1 MMLKNLIILFVL
13 LFLLNITISYPQ
25 SVGKEERNG
34 VVTFKSSE
42 NIYVKFE
49 NTTDMKV
56 GDTLFVK
63 ELKYLRPVIS
73 IKFLSSR
80 SVAGS
85 YLNGKELK
93 VDDKVYAYV
102 IIKKKPVVKD
112 TVVANNGYPDT
123 LIGQIS
129 PVPRNI
135 SNSIRKNYNGRFSI
149 QSFSNI
155 SNFFNEGNYQ
165 QWRYSFQ
172 FDADSISGSPFSF
185 SNYIVFTYKNGDLH
199 NLSSNVT
206 QDLKILS
213 QNLKVYDLAVNY
225 KFSETSNLWF
235 GRYLNRK
242 VANISSVDGFQYE
255 QKFFPWYAGLIV
267 GSRPDFKDLGFNFNL
282 FEYGG
287 YFGRTDTVGK
297 SYMENTIAVM
307 QQTNNMITDRRFLYF
322 QHNNNLIP
330 FVNLFLSSEVDLYKK
345 EMGISKNT
353 FSLTGIFTSV
363 NYYPDKAVSFSFSYD
378 SRKDVIYYETYRSF
392 ADSIIE
398 NQTRQGFRAGVNLR
412 PFDNFFVSL
421 SAGYRFQPSDPK
433 PSRSFSGTMSYGN
446 IPWLNIVPSV
456 SFIKLFSSYIDG
468 VIWGAGLS
476 KNLMDIA
483 DVSVN
488 YSNNQYNFLFGS
500 LKQDILSADLS
511 ARIWQRVYLT
521 LSYEGTFQQQS
532 TWGRFLLDL
541 TARF

>member
-1 MMLKNLIILFVL
+1 MLKNIIILTVF
-13 LFLLNITISYPQ
+13 LFLMGHTISYSQ
-25 SVGKEERNG
+25 SAGKEERIG
-34 VVTFKSSE
+34 IVTFKSSE
-42 NIYVKFE
+42 NIYVKFD
-49 NTTDMKV
+49 NTSDMKV

-63 ELKYLRPVIS
+63 DQKSLRPVIY
-73 IKFLSSR
+73 IKFLSPR

-93 VDDKVYAYV
+93 VDDKVFAYV
-102 IIKKKPVVKD
+102 TIKEKSIVKD
-112 TVVANNGYPDT
+112 TVLSNTGNTGPASDYIN
-123 LIGQIS
+123 
-129 PVPRNI
+129 PVPLNI
-135 SNSIRKNYNGRFSI
+135 KKTVRKNYNGRFSV

-172 FDADSISGSPFSF
+172 FNADSISGSPFSV
-185 SNYIVFTYKNGDLH
+185 SDYIVFTYKNGDLH
-199 NLSSNVT
+199 NL
-206 QDLKILS
+206 DLKIIS

-225 KFSETSNLWF
+225 KFNETSNIWF
-235 GRYLNRK
+235 GRYLNRR
-242 VANISSVDGFQYE
+242 VANISSVDGLQYE
-255 QKFFPWYAGLIV
+255 QKFSSWYGGLIA
-267 GSRPDFKDLGFNFNL
+267 GSRPDFTDLGFNIKL

-287 YFGRTDTVGK
+287 YLGRTDTVGK
-297 SYMENTIAVM
+297 SFMENTVAVM
-307 QQTNNMITDRRFLYF
+307 QQTNNMVTDRRFLYF
-322 QHNNNLIP
+322 QHNNNLLPDI
-330 FVNLFLSSEVDLYKK
+330 NLFLSSEVDLYKK
-345 EMGISKNT
+345 ELGVPKNT
-353 FSLTGIFTSV
+353 FSLTGIFTSI

-378 SRKDVIYYETYRSF
+378 ARKDVIYYETYRSF

-412 PFDNFFVSL
+412 PINNLFISL

-433 PSRSFSGTMSYGN
+433 PSRNFSGTMSYGN
-446 IPWLNIVPSV
+446 IPWLDVVPSV
-456 SFIKLFSSYIDG
+456 SFIKLISSYIDG

-476 KNLMDIA
+476 KNIMDFA
-483 DVSVN
+483 NVSVN
-488 YSNNQYNFLFGS
+488 YSNNQYSFLFGS

-511 ARIWQRVYLT
+511 TKIWQQVYLT

>member
-1 MMLKNLIILFVL
+1 MMLKYLIILPLV
-13 LFLLNITISYPQ
+13 LFLLECTISYSQ
-25 SVGKEERNG
+25 SPGKEERIG

-42 NIYVKFE
+42 NIYAKFE
-49 NTTDMKV
+49 NTTGLKV
-56 GDTLFVK
+56 GDTLYVK
-63 ELKYLRPVIS
+63 ELKSLKPVIS
-73 IKFLSSR
+73 VKFLSSR

-102 IIKKKPVVKD
+102 IIKEKPVLKD
-112 TVVANNGYPDT
+112 TVLVISTGPNTPVE
-123 LIGQIS
+123 QIS
-129 PVPRNI
+129 PVP
-135 SNSIRKNYNGRFSI
+135 SNLSKSVRKNYNGRFSI

-172 FDADSISGSPFSF
+172 FNADSISGSPFSV
-185 SNYIVFTYKNGDLH
+185 SNYIVFTYKNGELH
-199 NLSSNVT
+199 NL
-206 QDLKILS
+206 DLKTIP

-225 KFSETSNLWF
+225 KFNEYSNIWF
-235 GRYLNRK
+235 GRYLNRR

-255 QKFFPWYAGLIV
+255 QKFSPWYAGLIA
-267 GSRPDFKDLGFNFNL
+267 GSRPDFKDLGYNIKL

-297 SYMENTIAVM
+297 SFMENTMAFM

-322 QHNNNLIP
+322 QHNDNLLPDI
-330 FVNLFLSSEVDLYKK
+330 NLFFSTEVDLYKK
-345 EMGISKNT
+345 ELGVPKNT
-353 FSLTGIFTSV
+353 FSLTGIFTSI

-378 SRKDVIYYETYRSF
+378 ARKDVIYYETYRSF

-412 PFDNFFVSL
+412 PIDNLFLSL

-433 PSRSFSGTMSYGN
+433 PSRNFSGTMSYAN
-446 IPWLNIVPSV
+446 IPVLDIVPSV
-456 SFIKLFSSYIDG
+456 SFIKLISSYIDG
-468 VIWGAGLS
+468 TIWGIGLS
-476 KNLMDIA
+476 RNLMDIA

-488 YSNNQYNFLFGS
+488 YSNNQYSFLFGS
-500 LKQDILSADLS
+500 LKQNILSADLS
-511 ARIWQRVYLT
+511 ARIWQQVYLT

-532 TWGRFLLDL
+532 MWGRFLLDF

>member
-1 MMLKNLIILFVL
+1 MIFKNIIILSVF
-13 LFLLNITISYPQ
+13 LFLMGNTISYSQ
-25 SVGKEERNG
+25 SAGKEERIG
-34 VVTFKSSE
+34 IVTFKSSE
-42 NIYVKFE
+42 NIYVKFD
-49 NTTDMKV
+49 NTSDMKV
-56 GDTLFVK
+56 GDTLYVK
-63 ELKYLRPVIS
+63 EQKSLKPVIY
-73 IKFLSSR
+73 IKFLSPR

-85 YLNGKELK
+85 YLNGKEIK
-93 VDDKVYAYV
+93 IDDKVFAYV
-102 IIKKKPVVKD
+102 IIKEKPVLKD
-112 TVVANNGYPDT
+112 TVLTNTGNTGPVGD
-123 LIGQIS
+123 QIS
-129 PVPRNI
+129 PVPLNI
-135 SNSIRKNYNGRFSI
+135 KKTVRKNYNGRFSI

-172 FDADSISGSPFSF
+172 FNADSISGSPFSV
-185 SNYIVFTYKNGDLH
+185 SDYIVFTYKNGDLH
-199 NLSSNVT
+199 NL
-206 QDLKILS
+206 DLKIIS

-225 KFSETSNLWF
+225 KFNETSNLWF
-235 GRYLNRK
+235 GRYLNRR
-242 VANISSVDGFQYE
+242 VANISSVDGLQYE
-255 QKFFPWYAGLIV
+255 QKFSSWYGGLIA
-267 GSRPDFKDLGFNFNL
+267 GSRPDFKDLGFNIKL

-297 SYMENTIAVM
+297 SFMENTVAVM

-322 QHNNNLIP
+322 QHNNNLLPDI
-330 FVNLFLSSEVDLYKK
+330 NLFFSSEVDLYKK
-345 EMGISKNT
+345 EMGVPKNT

-378 SRKDVIYYETYRSF
+378 ARKDVIYYETYRSF

-412 PFDNFFVSL
+412 PINNLFVSL

-433 PSRSFSGTMSYGN
+433 PSRNFSGTMSYGN
-446 IPWLNIVPSV
+446 IPWLDVVPSV
-456 SFIKLFSSYIDG
+456 SYIKLISSYIDG
-468 VIWGAGLS
+468 IIWGAGLS
-476 KNLMDIA
+476 KNIMDFA
-483 DVSVN
+483 NVSVN
-488 YSNNQYNFLFGS
+488 YSNNQYIFLFGS

-511 ARIWQRVYLT
+511 TKIWQQVYLT

>member
-1 MMLKNLIILFVL
+1 MMLKYLIILPLV
-13 LFLLNITISYPQ
+13 LFLLDSTISYSQ
-25 SVGKEERNG
+25 SPGKEERIG

-56 GDTLFVK
+56 GDTLYVK
-63 ELKYLRPVIS
+63 ELNSLKPVIS
-73 IKFLSSR
+73 VKFLSSR

-102 IIKKKPVVKD
+102 IIKEKPVFKD
-112 TVVANNGYPDT
+112 TVLVISTGPNTPVE
-123 LIGQIS
+123 QIS
-129 PVPRNI
+129 PVPRYVNK
-135 SNSIRKNYNGRFSI
+135 SIRKNYNGRFSI

-172 FDADSISGSPFSF
+172 FNADSISGSPFSV

-199 NLSSNVT
+199 NL
-206 QDLKILS
+206 DLKTIS

-225 KFSETSNLWF
+225 KFNETSNLWF
-235 GRYLNRK
+235 GRYLNRR
-242 VANISSVDGFQYE
+242 VANISSVDGLQYE
-255 QKFFPWYAGLIV
+255 QKFSSWYGGLIA
-267 GSRPDFKDLGFNFNL
+267 GSRPDFTDLGFNIKL

-297 SYMENTIAVM
+297 SFMENTLAFM

-322 QHNNNLIP
+322 QHNNNLLPDI
-330 FVNLFLSSEVDLYKK
+330 NLFFSSEVDLYKK
-345 EMGISKNT
+345 ELGVPKNT
-353 FSLTGIFTSV
+353 FSLTGIFTSI
-363 NYYPDKAVSFSFSYD
+363 NYYPDKAVSFSLSYD
-378 SRKDVIYYETYRSF
+378 ARKDVIYYETYRSF

-412 PFDNFFVSL
+412 PIDNLFISL

-433 PSRSFSGTMSYGN
+433 PSRNFSGTMSYAN
-446 IPWLNIVPSV
+446 IPVLDIVPSV
-456 SFIKLFSSYIDG
+456 SFIKLISSYIDG
-468 VIWGAGLS
+468 TIWGIGLS
-476 KNLMDIA
+476 RNLMDIA

-488 YSNNQYNFLFGS
+488 YSNNQYSFLFGS
-500 LKQDILSADLS
+500 LKQNILSADLS
-511 ARIWQRVYLT
+511 AKIWQQVYLT

-532 TWGRFLLDL
+532 MWGRFLLDF